1 MDIRY
6 PFRLYPLN
14 STNILTDYVSSFYL
28 NEVKKLSNKIN
39 TISVENTLVILIIG
53 SLIDETGDHKF
64 SDQQQ
69 YQHLPRFIHNYLE
82 NSDKN
87 IKIICIAP
95 GNGKDIEIKSR
106 FIELTK
112 NEYKWK
118 QKTIN
123 EFKSN
128 TYPRLSYN
136 FYNTLFPEYIEKDF
150 AEINGKNLYFYKN
163 GPTELRIPQLYFKN
177 RHIRNIYESKF
188 ELGNNVYIKIKDD
201 INIAQFLDI
210 EYSLPTDSDKIFV
223 NKFHFD
229 LNNLI
234 DRLKEN
240 SGSMII
246 LNYSIFRDNWIRTSP
261 FYFFETLYNN
271 FTKYK
276 WSNVKIMNYLY
287 NNNSSTLFDI
297 DNDKIYSYED
307 KMTEMK
313 IGRNS
318 RIQIN
323 KIEKINKKVKACEIN
338 NNKLIEYKKKLRK
351 SKNIININEKQFKIK
366 KVDDDGNCMFNS
378 VLNQF
383 HNCPIS
389 VKDARIII
397 TSEIFSTD
405 YIENLLKEE
414 LLTRTEYCKLI
425 NQKGIEFVFDLHL
438 YFMKEGPG
446 CENAE
451 YLRDCYQLPLDVYY
465 GGNYELSIL
474 SKLLNV
480 NIRIINTNNNIIDFL
495 QSYNTEFDNIFIK
508 FDGNHYNIAIL
519 DDNYKLDCIINK
531 NITNI
536 SYDFDEFYNKRILK
550 FIKHSNILCL

>member
-1 MDIRY
+1 MDLRY

-14 STNILTDYVSSFYL
+14 STNILTDYISSFYL

-39 TISVENTLVILIIG
+39 TISVENTFVILIIG
-53 SLIDETGDHKF
+53 SLIDDIVDYQF
-64 SDQQQ
+64 SDKHQ

-82 NSDKN
+82 SSDKN

-95 GNGKDIEIKSR
+95 GNGKDKEIKPQ

-112 NEYKWK
+112 DEYKWR

-123 EFKSN
+123 EFKST

-150 AEINGKNLYFYKN
+150 AKINGKDVYFYKN
-163 GPTELRIPQLYFKN
+163 GPTELRIPRLYFKN
-177 RHIRNIYESKF
+177 RHIRNIYESKL

-201 INIAQFLDI
+201 ITIAQFLDI

-223 NKFHFD
+223 DNFHSN

-234 DRLKEN
+234 NRLKEN

-246 LNYSIFRDNWIRTSP
+246 LNYSVFRDNWIRTSP

-276 WSNVKIMNYLY
+276 WSNVKILNYLY
-287 NNNSSTLFDI
+287 NDSSSNLFDI
-297 DNDKIYSYED
+297 NNEKTHSYED

-323 KIEKINKKVKACEIN
+323 KIENINKKVKAYEIN
-338 NNKLIEYKKKLRK
+338 NKSIEYKKKLRK
-351 SKNIININEKQFKIK
+351 SKDIININEMQFRIK
-366 KVDDDGNCMFNS
+366 KVNDDGNCMFNS

-383 HNCPIS
+383 HKCPIS
-389 VKDARIII
+389 VKDARKIII
-397 TSEIFSTD
+397 SEIFSTD
-405 YIENLLKEE
+405 YIEPLLKEE
-414 LLTRTEYCKLI
+414 LLTRTEYFKLI
-425 NQKGIEFVFDLHL
+425 NEKGIDFAFDLHL
-438 YFMKEGPG
+438 YFMKEGPE
-446 CENAE
+446 CENTE
-451 YLRDCYQLPLDVYY
+451 YLRDYYKLPLDVYY

-474 SKLLNV
+474 SRMLNV

-495 QSYNTEFDNIFIK
+495 QSYNTEFENIFIK
-508 FDGNHYNIAIL
+508 FNENHYNIAIL
-519 DDNYKLDCIINK
+519 DDNYKLNCNINE
-531 NITNI
+531 NITTIPYN
-536 SYDFDEFYNKRILK
+536 FDNSYNKRIRK
-550 FIKHSNILCL
+550 FIKPSNIYCL